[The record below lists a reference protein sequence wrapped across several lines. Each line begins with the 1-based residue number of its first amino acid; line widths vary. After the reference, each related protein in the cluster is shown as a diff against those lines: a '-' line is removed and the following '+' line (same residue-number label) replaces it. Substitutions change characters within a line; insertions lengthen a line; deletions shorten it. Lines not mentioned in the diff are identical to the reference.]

1 MENFTHHELKVI
13 YTAVRKYQKS
23 TLGNYFLDPEY
34 YELGQILDKLQ
45 PIAYSETYLEN
56 ERV

>member
-1 MENFTHHELKVI
+1 MENFTHHELKLI

-45 PIAYSETYLEN
+45 PVAYAESYAEHG
-56 ERV
+56 